1 MTSSEVD
8 YKSVLCKSELNP
20 HCNLKELSRV
30 GMEPTCFAPNL
41 NQAKLPPADED
52 RGLSPF
58 MVFYSI
64 WMHVLY
70 YILLH
75 IVWMIHKDNKV
86 KWPGLSDLQ
95 CFLGAEIL
103 D

>member
-1 MTSSEVD
+1 MKLSEVD

-20 HCNLKELSRV
+20 HCNLKELSLV
-30 GMEPTCFAPNL
+30 GMEPTCFASNL

-75 IVWMIHKDNKV
+75 IASLVLK
-86 KWPGLSDLQ
+86 
-95 CFLGAEIL
+95 F
-103 D
+103 